1 MDSQRVSP
9 LAFFDQPCIRLLVLT
24 PDYRDFLR
32 LNSWAAASDDLAMSA
47 AWCADT
53 ASFERAMAEKPF
65 DMSVVAEGVETY
77 AQMEFLRQLS
87 CDLVQGYY
95 FARPM
100 PWGQLV
106 QFLRNQR
113 QSACL

>member
-1 MDSQRVSP
+1 
-9 LAFFDQPCIRLLVLT
+9 
-24 PDYRDFLR
+24 
-32 LNSWAAASDDLAMSA
+32 
-47 AWCADT
+47 
-53 ASFERAMAEKPF
+53 
-65 DMSVVAEGVETY
+65 MSVVAEGVETY
-77 AQMEFLRQLS
+77 TQMEFLRQLN
-87 CDLVQGYY
+87 CDHVQGYY